1 MNFSMTMSLMKVVV
15 VAFISFF
22 VFISAEA
29 GVTADTSCTATNNE
43 YAIVGVSGMLLII
56 LLLLLQLQ
64 LLLYANYSVFNSLS
78 FILRT
83 NLLHS
88 YIFV

>member
-1 MNFSMTMSLMKVVV
+1 MNLSMTMSLMKVVV

-56 LLLLLQLQ
+56 LLLLQ